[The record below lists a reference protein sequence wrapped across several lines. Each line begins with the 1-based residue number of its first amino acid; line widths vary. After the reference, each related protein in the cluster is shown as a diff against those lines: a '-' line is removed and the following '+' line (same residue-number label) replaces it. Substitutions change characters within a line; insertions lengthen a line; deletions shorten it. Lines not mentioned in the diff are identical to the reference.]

1 MPDIYLYDDVPVL
14 KNLLGIKDSDM
25 LDIAEAGMSR
35 ANMMLLYESGFQ
47 DFSRQGYARY
57 TAAYSSTSISG
68 LGNTV

>member
-47 DFSRQGYARY
+47 DFSPA
-57 TAAYSSTSISG
+57 G
-68 LGNTV
+68 LLFPVECN